1 MPSLIAHRAVVTI
14 AVASTAIGLASS
26 LGAARSARRTAQPET
41 VMVTY
46 HVKHGAEAEL
56 SRVLADHWTATR
68 RLQLVDSAPHVIVKT
83 ADAGQPVDII
93 EVFTWRDASTPDN
106 APPDIQAAWA
116 KMAPLVEPRGGHPA
130 IEPVEVSIVRQR
142 D

>member
-1 MPSLIAHRAVVTI
+1 MHGLIAHRTLFAV
-14 AVASTAIGLASS
+14 AVASTAAGLVASIG
-26 LGAARSARRTAQPET
+26 ARPSARRPAQPET

-46 HVKHGAEAEL
+46 RVKRGAEAEL
-56 SRVLADHWTATR
+56 SRVLADHWAAAR

-93 EVFTWRDASTPDN
+93 EIFTWRDASTPDN

-116 KMAPLVEPRGGHPA
+116 KMAPLVEARGGHPG
-130 IEPVEVSIVRQR
+130 IEPVEVAIVR
-142 D
+142 